1 MKNKNKIMKKILF
14 IALIILTTS
23 CVSVKTVTY
32 EGEQTTKTIELASG
46 KNSNYIKANEWM
58 VETFGNAES
67 VIQFVDKEAGIIK
80 GKYMMYQGQTG
91 SQYTPST
98 QSYFAMITLR
108 VKDNAAKIE
117 VDPINKFTVTNYMG
131 SKIGFTPEMFKISA
145 ENLISDFQINMQNK
159 SENDNW

>member
-1 MKNKNKIMKKILF
+1 MN
-14 IALIILTTS
+14 
-23 CVSVKTVTY
+23 
-32 EGEQTTKTIELASG
+32 KTIELKSK

-67 VIQFVDKEAGIIK
+67 VIQFADKEGGIIK
-80 GKYMMYQGQTG
+80 GKYMMYQGTTG
-91 SQYTPST
+91 SQYKPST

-108 VKDNAAKIE
+108 VKDQAAKIE
-117 VDPINKFTVTNYMG
+117 VKPINDFIVTNYMG

-145 ENLISDFQINMQNK
+145 ESLISNFTIKMQTK